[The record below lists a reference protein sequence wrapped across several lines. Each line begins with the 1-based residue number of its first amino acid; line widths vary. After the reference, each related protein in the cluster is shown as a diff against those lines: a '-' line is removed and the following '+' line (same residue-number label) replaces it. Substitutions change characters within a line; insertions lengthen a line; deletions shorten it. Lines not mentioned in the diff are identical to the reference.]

1 MLETLALMGHG
12 FVNAMSLSNL
22 LFMAGGTAIGII
34 IGCLPGL
41 SAAMGVAL
49 LLPMTFTMAPETG
62 LIVLGAIYCGAIFGG
77 SISAIL
83 IHTPGTPASAATAI
97 EGYQLTLQGKAGKA
111 LAVACFSSFCG
122 GLLSCISLYFFAP
135 LLAQLAMKFGSPEY
149 FWLSIFGLTIIAG
162 VASKS
167 LLKGLISGALGL
179 LLSTIGMDPIEG
191 AQRFMFGQASLYE
204 GINTTCALI
213 GLFSMSQVLILAEKK
228 IKQRAKAAKFS
239 DKITLSGK
247 EIKRITP
254 TILRSWVIGNLIG
267 ILPGAGASI
276 ACFLGYNTSRQ
287 FSHHKEEFGKG
298 SIEGVAG
305 SEAAN
310 NAVTGGSLIPMLT
323 LGIPGESV
331 TAIEG
336 YQLTLQGKAGK
347 ALAVACFS
355 SFCGGLLSCV
365 SLYFFAPL
373 LAQLAMKF
381 GSPEYFW
388 LSIFGLTIIAGVASK
403 SLLKGL
409 ISGALGL
416 LLSTIGMDPMEG
428 AQRFMFGQAS
438 LYEGIN
444 TTCALIGLFSMSQV
458 LILAEKKIKQ
468 RAKAAKFSDKI
479 TLSGKEIKRITPTIL
494 RSWIIGNLIGILPGA
509 GASIACFLGYNTS
522 RQFSHHKEEFGK
534 GSIEGVA
541 GSEAA
546 NNAVTGG
553 SLIPMLTLGIPGE
566 SVTAVLMGGL
576 IIQGLQPG
584 PELFTRYAPMTYTFF
599 AGFVLV
605 QFFMLGIG
613 LLGCRGFAQISRL
626 SDAILIP
633 SVAVLC
639 VVGSFAIHKN
649 FFDVVIMMIFGV
661 LGYLVRKFDLNPAAI
676 VLALILGPIGENGL
690 RRSLRLSGGSPAI
703 LFSTPLCWVLIALC
717 VFGVC
722 SPIFMNR
729 MEKKAVEDAGGDIPN
744 EIGDDPVRTSD

>member
-1 MLETLALMGHG
+1 MLETLSLMGQG
-12 FVNAMSLSNL
+12 FIHALSPMNL
-22 LFMAGGTAIGII
+22 LFAAAGTAIGII

-49 LLPMTFTMAPETG
+49 LLPMTFAMPAETG

-97 EGYQLTLQGKAGKA
+97 EGYQLTLRGKAGKA
-111 LAVACFSSFCG
+111 LFVSCYSSFWG

-162 VASKS
+162 VSS
-167 LLKGLISGALGL
+167 DSMLKGLMSGAFGL

-191 AQRFMFGQASLYE
+191 AKRFMFGQSALYE

-228 IKQRAKAAKFS
+228 IKERAKAAKFT
-239 DKITLSGK
+239 DKLAIT
-247 EIKRITP
+247 R
-254 TILRSWVIGNLIG
+254 
-267 ILPGAGASI
+267 
-276 ACFLGYNTSRQ
+276 
-287 FSHHKEEFGKG
+287 EEAK
-298 SIEGVAG
+298 
-305 SEAAN
+305 
-310 NAVTGGSLIPMLT
+310 
-323 LGIPGESV
+323 
-331 TAIEG
+331 
-336 YQLTLQGKAGK
+336 
-347 ALAVACFS
+347 
-355 SFCGGLLSCV
+355 LL
-365 SLYFFAPL
+365 
-373 LAQLAMKF
+373 
-381 GSPEYFW
+381 
-388 LSIFGLTIIAGVASK
+388 
-403 SLLKGL
+403 
-409 ISGALGL
+409 
-416 LLSTIGMDPMEG
+416 
-428 AQRFMFGQAS
+428 
-438 LYEGIN
+438 
-444 TTCALIGLFSMSQV
+444 
-458 LILAEKKIKQ
+458 
-468 RAKAAKFSDKI
+468 
-479 TLSGKEIKRITPTIL
+479 TPTIL

-509 GASIACFLGYNTS
+509 GASIACFMGYNTAH
-522 RQFSHHKEEFGK
+522 QFAKHPEQFGK

-605 QFFMLGIG
+605 QFLMLGIG

-633 SVAVLC
+633 SVTVLC

-649 FFDVVIMMIFGV
+649 FLDVVIMMIFGII
-661 LGYLVRKFDLNPAAI
+661 GYMVRKFGLNAAAI
-676 VLALILGPIGENGL
+676 VLALILGPIGEKGL
-690 RRSLRLSGGSPAI
+690 RRSLVLSGGNPAI
-703 LFSTPLCWVLIALC
+703 LFSTPLCWVLIGLC
-717 VFGVC
+717 VFGVL
-722 SPIFMNR
+722 SPIFMSR
-729 MEKKAVEDAGGDIPN
+729 MEKKSVEKAGGGDISSPTA
-744 EIGDDPVRTSD
+744 D